1 MEARTPWWRWHR
13 PALTPAAV
21 VFDLTTASTYAAIAV
36 PIQAS
41 AIAGSVV
48 VPCLLAAAVAV
59 RRLAWPAM
67 VALALA
73 AALIQVISGEL
84 VLLPNAAYLG
94 LFATLGCHR
103 EARVRWFGLA
113 SALVATVV
121 AGVWMAFQQPGDKA
135 AADSTVI
142 AGGFAAVAALFT
154 LGGWTAGFVWWQ
166 RRQSTLAQ
174 FERRVEEV
182 ERRHLRAAYD
192 QELERS
198 QIAADMHDV
207 VAHSWAVV
215 AAQADG
221 ARYRLH
227 TAPQETEQALA
238 VIGATARSAMVDV
251 RRLLERL
258 RQSQTE
264 AGPLV
269 LDRRSQI
276 LDRMREA
283 GMDVQVQRVGTPRQA
298 DLAALTAQRI
308 LAEALTNALK
318 HGDLSRPVRIE
329 EDWRDG
335 VELRVTNAVDP
346 HAAAGQEVGHGIPG
360 MTERARVAGGTLTA
374 GREGS
379 LWVVAA
385 RIPRE
390 QP

>member
-1 MEARTPWWRWHR
+1 M
-13 PALTPAAV
+13 

-41 AIAGSVV
+41 AMAGSVV
-48 VPCLLAAAVAV
+48 VPCLLAVAVAV

-67 VALALA
+67 LALALA
-73 AALIQVISGEL
+73 AALVQVISGEL

-103 EARVRWFGLA
+103 DARVRWFGLA

-121 AGVWMAFQQPGDKA
+121 AGVWMAFQQPGDTA

-142 AGGFAAVAALFT
+142 AGGFAAVAALIT
-154 LGGWTAGFVWWQ
+154 VGGWTAGFVRWQ

-182 ERRHLRAAYD
+182 ERRHLRAAYN
-192 QELERS
+192 QERERS

-258 RQSQTE
+258 RQSQIE
-264 AGPLV
+264 AAPLV
-269 LDRRSQI
+269 LDRGSQI

-346 HAAAGQEVGHGIPG
+346 HPAAGREVGHGIPG
-360 MTERARVAGGTLTA
+360 MTERARAAGGTLTA
-374 GREGS
+374 GREGGQ
-379 LWVVAA
+379 WVVAA
-385 RIPRE
+385 WIPRE